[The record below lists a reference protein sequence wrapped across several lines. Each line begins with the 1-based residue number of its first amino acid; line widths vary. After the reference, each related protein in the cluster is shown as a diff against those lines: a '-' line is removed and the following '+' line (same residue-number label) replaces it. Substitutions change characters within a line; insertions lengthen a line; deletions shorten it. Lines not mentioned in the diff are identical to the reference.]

1 MAIMTDSRGNI
12 FLEFIRIEYDKV
24 ITSKLNA
31 PLTHALIVVKC
42 QGKYLFIMHNKW
54 RKNWELPG
62 GIIEAGEHVEQCVI
76 RELYEETNQILD
88 TAEFKGLMKF
98 RLQPSF
104 HGPERT
110 EYGALFMGEL
120 CRLDDFVENDEAS
133 SIILWDGTSEIG
145 DIAEI
150 DRKLIEF
157 V

>member
-12 FLEFIRIEYDKV
+12 FLEFINIEYDKV
-24 ITSKLNA
+24 TTITLDA
-31 PLTHALIVVKC
+31 PLTHALIVAKY
-42 QGKYLFIMHNKW
+42 QGKYLFMHNKW
-54 RKNWELPG
+54 RKKWELPG
-62 GIIEAGEHVEQCVI
+62 GIIEAGEDAQQCVI
-76 RELYEETNQILD
+76 RELFEETNQNID

-110 EYGALFMGEL
+110 EYGALFVGEL
-120 CRLDDFVENDEAS
+120 YQLDDFVENDEAS
-133 SIILWDGTSEIG
+133 SIILWDGISEIG
-145 DIAEI
+145 DVAEI

>member
-24 ITSKLNA
+24 ITSTLDA

-42 QGKYLFIMHNKW
+42 QGKYLFMHNKW
-54 RKNWELPG
+54 RNNWELPG
-62 GIIEAGEHVEQCVI
+62 GIIEAGENAEQCVI
-76 RELYEETNQILD
+76 RELFEETNQNMD
-88 TAEFKGLMKF
+88 TTEFKGLMKF

-120 CRLDDFVENDEAS
+120 CQLDDFVENDEAS

-150 DRKLIEF
+150 DKKLIEF